1 MPIPDEM
8 RKCVVFVGNE
18 LSNREIHVGGSAFW
32 VIRQVDSTH
41 FAYLVTAKHC
51 IQEII
56 NAGSNTVQLRVNFK
70 DGLVGLVS
78 TRTMDWKFHQDP
90 AVDVAVLQRELPT
103 DFDHLGWGSRMFYDD
118 PERFRYLREPPLGIG
133 DDIFVIGLFSQRTGK
148 AKNIPIVRMGNVAAM
163 PDDSDKI
170 NTEQGAMSAYLIET
184 HSMGGLSGSP
194 VFVDL
199 FGSRHGD
206 RPAFFLIGLIHGHFP
221 SEGLAM
227 DTAKKEN
234 DKLNTGIAVVVPSER
249 ITETLDYHFK
259 DDEERAVANG
269 KIVNETDRKFPAR

>member
-1 MPIPDEM
+1 MMTEIKMQIDFAPASGETRTFKESITDPHGSPDDSQEALA
-8 RKCVVFVGNE
+8 NE
-18 LSNREIHVGGSAFW
+18 LFAELRKAVSFHESKNTLPSLGQSLVELQS
-32 VIRQVDSTH
+32 STPITPT
-41 FAYLVTAKHC
+41 AATAKHC

-184 HSMGGLSGSP
+184 HSMGC
-194 VFVDL
+194 
-199 FGSRHGD
+199 FGS
-206 RPAFFLIGLIHGHFP
+206 A
-221 SEGLAM
+221 
-227 DTAKKEN
+227 
-234 DKLNTGIAVVVPSER
+234 
-249 ITETLDYHFK
+249 
-259 DDEERAVANG
+259 
-269 KIVNETDRKFPAR
+269 